1 MATVIDTLFLELG
14 IDSSK
19 FSGEAAKA
27 EKQYDRLERSVSKVE
42 KAEKNA
48 AKTTKENSEARRKS
62 VVDTQKA
69 DASMQGLLKTVNASI
84 KGFAAFTGLLLGAS
98 GLSKLALDAA
108 KANRE
113 LDTTA
118 KNLGMA
124 RKELSAWQGAA
135 EMAGESA
142 NGMSGYMKTLSGDMQ
157 SLIMMGDTSVLP
169 YFNAL
174 GVSLLDSTGKAR
186 KLDDVMLDLA
196 DRFSTMDRKQAYT
209 LAQQMGIDDG
219 TFNTLSRGRA
229 EMERM
234 LEIQRDMYHSSE
246 ADIENSR
253 KLAEARAV
261 LNARWESLKLMIG
274 NALIPVLTTLT
285 EIVSGF
291 VGFLVKH
298 EHVTKGVF
306 LGIATAIGVFLVP
319 MLVTATAAVFAFIA
333 PFAPLIA
340 AVAGLGAAF
349 GLLYDDYKT
358 WAEGGKSLF
367 DWGRFTSYINSSK
380 VSTDSLGKSFIYLTT
395 GYTSWSEAA
404 NGMLDWM
411 RLKGFIDGN
420 TVSVG
425 SLMNGFKN
433 LASEL
438 SDGLMPYLMDIV
450 EIFNRLKEG
459 DFSGAGEAVK
469 VAFNRRWEAVKS
481 FAGAAWDR
489 VTGTVDV
496 ATGHNV
502 GTLSGNN
509 NTVNT
514 VGTDVGGQLVQA
526 WDDVTYQMG
535 SKNIKTGKIDCS
547 GFVDA
552 INKAVVDDLQKQ
564 FGKEASQARINASGG
579 AAGIIQSEVAKGRLV
594 QNARG
599 WASVDISKLEA
610 GMVWGESRGNHAKGR
625 YHNIGHTGTVVVI
638 NGKKYIA
645 ESTSGKGKDGKSGVR
660 YTAIEDYVK
669 SLAHRNFEVN
679 IVDPLRNFRG
689 RSVNRPAQSSI
700 AVTGKEDW
708 LSKINAKDTVSNA
721 DSRLSA
727 VSQKYGIP
735 QHMLYSVWAQESRK
749 GNMRKSSAAGAK
761 GHFQFMPGTAKA
773 YGISGREWDFDASSD
788 AAARYFQWLLKHY
801 NGDHNKALAAYNWGN
816 GNLDQAIKRYGNDWL
831 SHAPKE
837 TQGYVNSINK
847 MMAYKG
853 KGGMMSRPL
862 GGQAV
867 AQNLSDQQGR
877 INASRGAANPHNV
890 SNTQN
895 TQITVNGGINVQTSA
910 STVRGNVQDAM
921 DGLNSRAGQYAFA
934 QM

>member
-69 DASMQGLLKTVNASI
+69 DVSMQGLLKTVNASI

-124 RKELSAWQGAA
+124 RKELSAWQGVA

-196 DRFSTMDRKQAYT
+196 DRFSTMDRQQAYT

-333 PFAPLIA
+333 PFTPLIA

-438 SDGLMPYLMDIV
+438 SDSLMPYLTDIV
-450 EIFNRLKEG
+450 EIFDRLKDG

-509 NTVNT
+509 TA
-514 VGTDVGGQLVQA
+514 GT
-526 WDDVTYQMG
+526 
-535 SKNIKTGKIDCS
+535 S
-547 GFVDA
+547 
-552 INKAVVDDLQKQ
+552 
-564 FGKEASQARINASGG
+564 SGG
-579 AAGIIQSEVAKGRLV
+579 NAVNNMVSGIDDKVSKAAAFAVSHAAKRSLRDCALYVNNALRAQGIRSYGNGVDVASNLLKSGQGFHQVAYSKDYVPQIGDVMSMKSNSKSGHNWGHVAIYTKKGWVSDFRQGEKYGNTGAANAQYWKEIQSGRIVPVIARRGGGGGVA
-594 QNARG
+594 
-599 WASVDISKLEA
+599 
-610 GMVWGESRGNHAKGR
+610 
-625 YHNIGHTGTVVVI
+625 
-638 NGKKYIA
+638 
-645 ESTSGKGKDGKSGVR
+645 
-660 YTAIEDYVK
+660 
-669 SLAHRNFEVN
+669 
-679 IVDPLRNFRG
+679 
-689 RSVNRPAQSSI
+689 RSAI

-708 LSKINAKDTVSNA
+708 LNKINAKDTVSNA

-749 GNMRKSSAAGAK
+749 GNMKKSSAAGAK

-816 GNLDQAIKRYGNDWL
+816 GNLDKAIQRYGNDWM

-867 AQNLSDQQGR
+867 VQNLSDQQGR

-921 DGLNSRAGQYAFA
+921 DGLNSRAGQYAVA

>member
-27 EKQYDRLERSVSKVE
+27 EKQYDRLERSVVKVE
-42 KAEKNA
+42 KAEKTA
-48 AKTTKENSEARRKS
+48 AKTTKESAEARRKS

-186 KLDDVMLDLA
+186 QLDDVMLDLA
-196 DRFSTMDRKQAYT
+196 DRFSTMDRTKAYT
-209 LAQQMGIDDG
+209 LAQQMGIDEG

-229 EMERM
+229 EMQRM
-234 LEIQRDMYHSSE
+234 LDIQREMYHSSE

-253 KLAEARAV
+253 KLTEARAV
-261 LNARWESLKLMIG
+261 LNAQWESLKLMIG
-274 NALIPVLTTLT
+274 NALIPAVTFLT
-285 EIVSGF
+285 EVVSKF

-306 LGIATAIGVFLVP
+306 LGIATAIGVFLIP
-319 MLVTATAAVFAFIA
+319 MLMTATAAVFAFIA
-333 PFAPLIA
+333 PFTPLIA
-340 AVAGLGAAF
+340 AVVGLGAAF

-367 DWGRFTSYINSSK
+367 DWGKFTSYINSSK

-450 EIFNRLKEG
+450 EIFNRLREG

-481 FAGAAWDR
+481 FAGGAWDR
-489 VTGTVDV
+489 ITGTVDV

-509 NTVNT
+509 NAVDNMVSGIDEKVSKAANFAVTHAAKRSLKACALYVNNALRAQGIRSSGNG
-514 VGTDVGGQLVQA
+514 VDVASNLIKSGQGFHQVAYSKDYVPQIG
-526 WDDVTYQMG
+526 DVMSMKSN
-535 SKNIKTGKIDCS
+535 SKSGHNWGHVAIYTKEGWVSDFKQGEKYGNTGAANAQYWKEIQSGKI
-547 GFVDA
+547 VP
-552 INKAVVDDLQKQ
+552 II
-564 FGKEASQARINASGG
+564 ARRGG
-579 AAGIIQSEVAKGRLV
+579 AARS
-594 QNARG
+594 
-599 WASVDISKLEA
+599 SV
-610 GMVWGESRGNHAKGR
+610 
-625 YHNIGHTGTVVVI
+625 
-638 NGKKYIA
+638 
-645 ESTSGKGKDGKSGVR
+645 
-660 YTAIEDYVK
+660 
-669 SLAHRNFEVN
+669 
-679 IVDPLRNFRG
+679 
-689 RSVNRPAQSSI
+689 
-700 AVTGKEDW
+700 AVTGNEDW
-708 LSKINAKDTVSNA
+708 LGKINAKDTVANA

-749 GNMRKSSAAGAK
+749 GNMKKSSADGAK

-816 GNLDQAIKRYGNDWL
+816 GNLDKAINRYGNDWL

-867 AQNLSDQQGR
+867 VQNLSDQQGR

-921 DGLNSRAGQYAFA
+921 DGLNSRANQYAVA

>member
-196 DRFSTMDRKQAYT
+196 DRFSTMDRQQAYT

-306 LGIATAIGVFLVP
+306 LGIASAIGIFLVP

-469 VAFNRRWEAVKS
+469 VAFKRRWEAVKS

-496 ATGHNV
+496 ATGHDV
-502 GTLSGNN
+502 GTLSGGSSAGGSAGGSAVDNMVSGIDGKVSQAAAFAVKHAAKRSIKQCALYVNN
-509 NTVNT
+509 ALRAQGIRSSGNGVDVASNLLKSGQGFHQVAYSKDYVPQIGDVMSMKSNSRSGHNWGHVAIYTEEGWVSDFKQGEKYGNT
-514 VGTDVGGQLVQA
+514 GAASAQYWKEIQ
-526 WDDVTYQMG
+526 
-535 SKNIKTGKIDCS
+535 SGKI
-547 GFVDA
+547 VPV
-552 INKAVVDDLQKQ
+552 I
-564 FGKEASQARINASGG
+564 ARRGGGG
-579 AAGIIQSEVAKGRLV
+579 AA
-594 QNARG
+594 
-599 WASVDISKLEA
+599 
-610 GMVWGESRGNHAKGR
+610 
-625 YHNIGHTGTVVVI
+625 
-638 NGKKYIA
+638 
-645 ESTSGKGKDGKSGVR
+645 
-660 YTAIEDYVK
+660 
-669 SLAHRNFEVN
+669 
-679 IVDPLRNFRG
+679 
-689 RSVNRPAQSSI
+689 RSAI

-708 LSKINAKDTVSNA
+708 LNKITAKDTVSNA

-749 GNMRKSSAAGAK
+749 GNMKKSSAAGAK

-853 KGGMMSRPL
+853 RGGMMSRPL

-867 AQNLSDQQGR
+867 AQNLSNQQGR

-921 DGLNSRAGQYAFA
+921 DGLNSRAGQYAVA

>member
-27 EKQYDRLERSVSKVE
+27 EKQYDRIERSVSKVE

-69 DASMQGLLKTVNASI
+69 DVSMQGLLKTVNASI

-174 GVSLLDSTGKAR
+174 GVSLLDSSGKAR
-186 KLDDVMLDLA
+186 QLDDVMLDLA
-196 DRFSTMDRKQAYT
+196 DRFSTMDRTKAYT
-209 LAQQMGIDDG
+209 LAQQMGIDEG

-229 EMERM
+229 EMQRM
-234 LEIQRDMYHSSE
+234 LDIQREMYHSSE

-253 KLAEARAV
+253 KLTEARAV

-285 EIVSGF
+285 EIVSVF

-333 PFAPLIA
+333 PFTPLIA
-340 AVAGLGAAF
+340 AVVGLGAAF

-367 DWGRFTSYINSSK
+367 DWGKFTSYINSSK

-450 EIFNRLKEG
+450 EIFNRLREG

-489 VTGTVDV
+489 VNGTVDV

-502 GTLSGNN
+502 GTLSCNN
-509 NTVNT
+509 NSVDNMVSGIDDKVSKAAAFAVTHAAKRSIKACALYVNNALRAQGIRSSGNG
-514 VGTDVGGQLVQA
+514 VDVASNLIKSGQGFHQVAYSKDYVPQIG
-526 WDDVTYQMG
+526 DVMSMKSN
-535 SKNIKTGKIDCS
+535 SKSGHNWGHVAIYTKKGWVSDFRQGEKYGNTGAANAQYWKEIQSGKI
-547 GFVDA
+547 VPV
-552 INKAVVDDLQKQ
+552 I
-564 FGKEASQARINASGG
+564 ARRGG
-579 AAGIIQSEVAKGRLV
+579 GGGS
-594 QNARG
+594 ARS
-599 WASVDISKLEA
+599 A
-610 GMVWGESRGNHAKGR
+610 
-625 YHNIGHTGTVVVI
+625 
-638 NGKKYIA
+638 
-645 ESTSGKGKDGKSGVR
+645 
-660 YTAIEDYVK
+660 
-669 SLAHRNFEVN
+669 
-679 IVDPLRNFRG
+679 
-689 RSVNRPAQSSI
+689 I

-708 LSKINAKDTVSNA
+708 LNKINAKDTVSNA
-721 DSRLSA
+721 NSRLSA

-749 GNMRKSSAAGAK
+749 GNMKKSSAAGAK

-816 GNLDQAIKRYGNDWL
+816 GNLDQAIKRYGNDWM

-867 AQNLSDQQGR
+867 AQNLSDQRGR

-921 DGLNSRAGQYAFA
+921 DGLNSRAGQYAVA

>member
-69 DASMQGLLKTVNASI
+69 DVSMQGLLKTVNASI

-509 NTVNT
+509 TAGTSSGGNAVDNMVSGIDDKVSKAADFAVTHAAKRSLKACALYVNNALRAQGIRSSGNGVDVASNLLKSGQGFHQVAYSKDYVPQIGDVMSMKSNSRSGHNYGHVAIYTKDGWVSDFKQGEKYGNT
-514 VGTDVGGQLVQA
+514 GAASAQYWKEIQ
-526 WDDVTYQMG
+526 
-535 SKNIKTGKIDCS
+535 S
-547 GFVDA
+547 GRIVPV
-552 INKAVVDDLQKQ
+552 I
-564 FGKEASQARINASGG
+564 ARRGGG
-579 AAGIIQSEVAKGRLV
+579 AARSA
-594 QNARG
+594 
-599 WASVDISKLEA
+599 IS
-610 GMVWGESRGNHAKGR
+610 
-625 YHNIGHTGTVVVI
+625 
-638 NGKKYIA
+638 
-645 ESTSGKGKDGKSGVR
+645 
-660 YTAIEDYVK
+660 
-669 SLAHRNFEVN
+669 
-679 IVDPLRNFRG
+679 
-689 RSVNRPAQSSI
+689 
-700 AVTGKEDW
+700 VTGKEDW
-708 LSKINAKDTVSNA
+708 LNKINAKDTVSNA

-749 GNMRKSSAAGAK
+749 GNMKKSSAAGAK

-801 NGDHNKALAAYNWGN
+801 NGDHNKAIAAYNWGN

-837 TQGYVNSINK
+837 TQGYVNSINE

-853 KGGMMSRPL
+853 KGSMMSRPL
-862 GGQAV
+862 GGQVV

-921 DGLNSRAGQYAFA
+921 DGLNSRAGQYAVA

>member
-196 DRFSTMDRKQAYT
+196 DRFSTMDRQQAYT

-229 EMERM
+229 EMQRM
-234 LEIQRDMYHSSE
+234 LDIQREMYHSSE

-253 KLAEARAV
+253 KLTEARAV
-261 LNARWESLKLMIG
+261 LNAQWESLKLMIG
-274 NALIPVLTTLT
+274 NALIPAVTFLT
-285 EIVSGF
+285 EVVSKF

-306 LGIATAIGVFLVP
+306 LGIATAIGVFLIP
-319 MLVTATAAVFAFIA
+319 MLMTATVAVFAFIA
-333 PFAPLIA
+333 PFTPLIA
-340 AVAGLGAAF
+340 AVTGLAAAF

-433 LASEL
+433 LASEI

-481 FAGAAWDR
+481 FSGAAWDR
-489 VTGTVDV
+489 MTGTVDV

-509 NTVNT
+509 NAVDNMVSGIDDKVSKAANFAVTHAAKRSLKACALYVNNALRAQGIRSSGNG
-514 VGTDVGGQLVQA
+514 VDVASNLLKSGQGFHQVAYSKDYVPQIGDVMSMKSNSKSGHNWGHVAIYTKEGWVSDFKQGEKYGNTGAASAQYWKEIQSGRIVPVIARRGG
-526 WDDVTYQMG
+526 G
-535 SKNIKTGKIDCS
+535 
-547 GFVDA
+547 
-552 INKAVVDDLQKQ
+552 
-564 FGKEASQARINASGG
+564 GG
-579 AAGIIQSEVAKGRLV
+579 A
-594 QNARG
+594 
-599 WASVDISKLEA
+599 
-610 GMVWGESRGNHAKGR
+610 
-625 YHNIGHTGTVVVI
+625 
-638 NGKKYIA
+638 
-645 ESTSGKGKDGKSGVR
+645 KS
-660 YTAIEDYVK
+660 A
-669 SLAHRNFEVN
+669 
-679 IVDPLRNFRG
+679 
-689 RSVNRPAQSSI
+689 I

-708 LSKINAKDTVSNA
+708 LNKINAKDTVSNA

-749 GNMRKSSAAGAK
+749 GNMKKSSAAGAK

-816 GNLDQAIKRYGNDWL
+816 GNLDKAIKRYGNDWL

-853 KGGMMSRPL
+853 KGGMLSRPL

-867 AQNLSDQQGR
+867 VQNLSDQQGR

-921 DGLNSRAGQYAFA
+921 DGLNSRAGQYAVA

>member
-14 IDSSK
+14 IDSSN

-27 EKQYDRLERSVSKVE
+27 EKQYDRLERSVAKVE
-42 KAEKNA
+42 KAEKTA
-48 AKTTKENSEARRKS
+48 AKTTKESAEARRKS

-84 KGFAAFTGLLLGAS
+84 KSFAAFTGLLLGAS
-98 GLSKLALDAA
+98 GLSKLATDAA

-124 RKELSAWQGAA
+124 RKELSAWQGVA

-142 NGMSGYMKTLSGDMQ
+142 NGMSSYMKTLSGDMQ

-196 DRFSTMDRKQAYT
+196 DRFSTMDRQQAYT

-306 LGIATAIGVFLVP
+306 LGIATAIGVFLIP
-319 MLVTATAAVFAFIA
+319 ILMTATAAVFAFIA
-333 PFAPLIA
+333 PFTPLIA
-340 AVAGLGAAF
+340 AVAGLGTAF

-367 DWGRFTSYINSSK
+367 DWGKFTSYINSSK

-489 VTGTVDV
+489 ITGTVDV

-509 NTVNT
+509 NAVDNMVSGIDEKVSKAANFAVTHAAKRSLKACALYVNNALRAQGIRSSGNG
-514 VGTDVGGQLVQA
+514 VDVASNLLKSGQGFHQVAYSKDYVPQIG
-526 WDDVTYQMG
+526 DVMSMKSN
-535 SKNIKTGKIDCS
+535 SKSGHNWGHVAIYTEEGWVSDFKQGEKYGNTGAANAQYWKEIQSGKI
-547 GFVDA
+547 VPV
-552 INKAVVDDLQKQ
+552 I
-564 FGKEASQARINASGG
+564 ARRGG
-579 AAGIIQSEVAKGRLV
+579 GGGVA
-594 QNARG
+594 
-599 WASVDISKLEA
+599 
-610 GMVWGESRGNHAKGR
+610 
-625 YHNIGHTGTVVVI
+625 
-638 NGKKYIA
+638 
-645 ESTSGKGKDGKSGVR
+645 
-660 YTAIEDYVK
+660 
-669 SLAHRNFEVN
+669 
-679 IVDPLRNFRG
+679 
-689 RSVNRPAQSSI
+689 RPPI

-708 LSKINAKDTVSNA
+708 LNKINAKDTVANA

-749 GNMRKSSAAGAK
+749 GNMKQASAAGAK

-853 KGGMMSRPL
+853 RGGMMSRPL

-910 STVRGNVQDAM
+910 STVRGNMQDAM
-921 DGLNSRAGQYAFA
+921 DGLNSRANQYAVA

>member
-14 IDSSK
+14 IDSSN

-27 EKQYDRLERSVSKVE
+27 EKQYDRLERSVAKVE
-42 KAEKNA
+42 KAEKTA
-48 AKTTKENSEARRKS
+48 AKTTKESAEARRKS

-84 KGFAAFTGLLLGAS
+84 KSFAAFTGLLLGAS
-98 GLSKLALDAA
+98 GLSKLATDAA

-124 RKELSAWQGAA
+124 RKELSAWQGVA

-142 NGMSGYMKTLSGDMQ
+142 NGMSSYMKTLSGDMQ

-174 GVSLLDSTGKAR
+174 GISLLDSTGKAR

-246 ADIENSR
+246 ADVENSR

-306 LGIATAIGVFLVP
+306 LGIATAIGVFLIP
-319 MLVTATAAVFAFIA
+319 ILMTATAAVFAFIA
-333 PFAPLIA
+333 PFTPLIA
-340 AVAGLGAAF
+340 AVAGLGTAF

-367 DWGRFTSYINSSK
+367 DWGKFTSYINSSK

-489 VTGTVDV
+489 ITGTVDV

-509 NTVNT
+509 NAVDNMVSGIDEKVSKAANFAVTHAAKRSLKACALYVNNALRAQGIRSSGNG
-514 VGTDVGGQLVQA
+514 VDVASNLLKSGQGFHQVAYSKDYVPQIG
-526 WDDVTYQMG
+526 DVMSMKSN
-535 SKNIKTGKIDCS
+535 SKSGHNWGHVAIYTEEGWVSDFKQGEKYGNTGAANAQYWKEIQSGKI
-547 GFVDA
+547 VPV
-552 INKAVVDDLQKQ
+552 I
-564 FGKEASQARINASGG
+564 ARRGG
-579 AAGIIQSEVAKGRLV
+579 GGGVA
-594 QNARG
+594 
-599 WASVDISKLEA
+599 
-610 GMVWGESRGNHAKGR
+610 
-625 YHNIGHTGTVVVI
+625 
-638 NGKKYIA
+638 
-645 ESTSGKGKDGKSGVR
+645 
-660 YTAIEDYVK
+660 
-669 SLAHRNFEVN
+669 
-679 IVDPLRNFRG
+679 
-689 RSVNRPAQSSI
+689 RPPI

-708 LSKINAKDTVSNA
+708 LNKINAKDTVANA

-749 GNMRKSSAAGAK
+749 GNMKQASAAGAK

-853 KGGMMSRPL
+853 RGGMMSRPL

-910 STVRGNVQDAM
+910 STVRGNMQDAM
-921 DGLNSRAGQYAFA
+921 DGLNSRANQYAVA

>member
-69 DASMQGLLKTVNASI
+69 DVSMQGLLKTVNASI

-196 DRFSTMDRKQAYT
+196 DRFSTMDRQQAYT

-333 PFAPLIA
+333 PFTPLIA
-340 AVAGLGAAF
+340 AVVGLGAAF

-367 DWGRFTSYINSSK
+367 DWGKFTSYINGSK

-481 FAGAAWDR
+481 FAGGAWDR
-489 VTGTVDV
+489 ITGTVDV

-502 GTLSGNN
+502 GTLSGGNN
-509 NTVNT
+509 ASTSSGGNVVGNMVSGVDEKVSKAADFALKNAADRSLKNCALYVNNALRAQGIRVNGHGVAVAGNLIKSGQGFHQVAYSKDYVPQIGDVMSMKSNSKSGHNWGHVAIYTKKGWVSDFRQGEKYGNTGAANA
-514 VGTDVGGQLVQA
+514 QYWKEIQ
-526 WDDVTYQMG
+526 
-535 SKNIKTGKIDCS
+535 SGKI
-547 GFVDA
+547 VP
-552 INKAVVDDLQKQ
+552 II
-564 FGKEASQARINASGG
+564 ARRGGG
-579 AAGIIQSEVAKGRLV
+579 ANS
-594 QNARG
+594 
-599 WASVDISKLEA
+599 SV
-610 GMVWGESRGNHAKGR
+610 
-625 YHNIGHTGTVVVI
+625 
-638 NGKKYIA
+638 
-645 ESTSGKGKDGKSGVR
+645 
-660 YTAIEDYVK
+660 
-669 SLAHRNFEVN
+669 
-679 IVDPLRNFRG
+679 
-689 RSVNRPAQSSI
+689 

-708 LSKINAKDTVSNA
+708 LSKINAKDTVANA

-727 VSQKYGIP
+727 VSQRYGIP
-735 QHMLYSVWAQESRK
+735 QHMLYAVWAQESRK
-749 GNMRKSSAAGAK
+749 GNMKKASAAGAK

-801 NGDHNKALAAYNWGN
+801 NGDHSKALAAYNWGN
-816 GNLDQAIKRYGNDWL
+816 GNLDKAIKQYGTGWFA
-831 SHAPKE
+831 HMPKE

-847 MMAYKG
+847 MMAYRSN
-853 KGGMMSRPL
+853 GGMMSRPL

-867 AQNLSDQQGR
+867 AQNLNNQQGR
-877 INASRGAANPHNV
+877 IMASRNAANPHNV
-890 SNTQN
+890 SNTQS

-910 STVRGNVQDAM
+910 STVQGNMQDAM
-921 DGLNSRAGQYAFA
+921 DGLNSRANQYAVA

>member
-69 DASMQGLLKTVNASI
+69 DVSMQGLLRTVNASI

-118 KNLGMA
+118 KNIGMA

-219 TFNTLSRGRA
+219 TFNTLSRGRS

-306 LGIATAIGVFLVP
+306 LGIATAISVFLVP

-333 PFAPLIA
+333 PFTPLIA
-340 AVAGLGAAF
+340 AVTGLAAAF

-496 ATGHNV
+496 ATGHDV
-502 GTLSGNN
+502 GTLSGNSS
-509 NTVNT
+509 T
-514 VGTDVGGQLVQA
+514 GGSAV
-526 WDDVTYQMG
+526 DNMVSGID
-535 SKNIKTGKIDCS
+535 GK
-547 GFVDA
+547 V
-552 INKAVVDDLQKQ
+552 
-564 FGKEASQARINASGG
+564 SQAADFAVKHAAKRSLKACALYVNNALRAQGIRSSGNGVDVASNLLKSGQGFHQVAYSKDYVPQIGDVMSMKSNSKSGHNWGHVAIYTKDGWVSDFKQGEKYGNTG
-579 AAGIIQSEVAKGRLV
+579 AANAQYWKEIQSGRIV
-594 QNARG
+594 PVIAR
-599 WASVDISKLEA
+599 
-610 GMVWGESRGNHAKGR
+610 RGG
-625 YHNIGHTGTVVVI
+625 GGGGT
-638 NGKKYIA
+638 
-645 ESTSGKGKDGKSGVR
+645 
-660 YTAIEDYVK
+660 
-669 SLAHRNFEVN
+669 
-679 IVDPLRNFRG
+679 
-689 RSVNRPAQSSI
+689 RSAI

-708 LSKINAKDTVSNA
+708 LNKINAKDTVSNA

-749 GNMRKSSAAGAK
+749 GNMKKSSAAGAK

-816 GNLDQAIKRYGNDWL
+816 DNLDQAIKRYGNDWL

-921 DGLNSRAGQYAFA
+921 DGLNSRAGQYAVA

>member
-333 PFAPLIA
+333 PFTPLIA
-340 AVAGLGAAF
+340 AVTGLAAAF

-438 SDGLMPYLMDIV
+438 SDSLMPYLMDIV
-450 EIFNRLKEG
+450 EIFDRLKDG

-509 NTVNT
+509 TSSTSSDGNVVSNM
-514 VGTDVGGQLVQA
+514 V
-526 WDDVTYQMG
+526 
-535 SKNIKTGKIDCS
+535 S
-547 GFVDA
+547 G
-552 INKAVVDDLQKQ
+552 VDDKVSKAADFALKNAADRSLKNCALYVNNALRAQ
-564 FGKEASQARINASGG
+564 GIRINGHGVAVAGNLIKSGQGFHQVAYSKDYVPQIGDVMSMKSNSKSGHNWGHVAIYTKKGWVSDFRQGEKYGNTG
-579 AAGIIQSEVAKGRLV
+579 AANAQYWKEIQSGRIVPVIARRGGGGGVA
-594 QNARG
+594 
-599 WASVDISKLEA
+599 
-610 GMVWGESRGNHAKGR
+610 
-625 YHNIGHTGTVVVI
+625 
-638 NGKKYIA
+638 
-645 ESTSGKGKDGKSGVR
+645 
-660 YTAIEDYVK
+660 
-669 SLAHRNFEVN
+669 
-679 IVDPLRNFRG
+679 
-689 RSVNRPAQSSI
+689 RSAI

-708 LSKINAKDTVSNA
+708 LNKINAKDTVSNA
-721 DSRLSA
+721 DARLSA

-749 GNMRKSSAAGAK
+749 GNMKKSSAAGAK

-816 GNLDQAIKRYGNDWL
+816 GNLDKAINRYGNDWL

-921 DGLNSRAGQYAFA
+921 DGLNSRAGQYAVA

>member
-1 MATVIDTLFLELG
+1 MTTVIDTLFLELG

-19 FSGEAAKA
+19 FSSEASKA

-42 KAEKNA
+42 KAEKTA

-62 VVDTQKA
+62 VINTQKA

-98 GLSKLALDAA
+98 GLSKLATDAA

-135 EMAGESA
+135 QMAGESA
-142 NGMSGYMKTLSGDMQ
+142 NGMSSYMKTLSGDMQ

-174 GVSLLDSTGKAR
+174 GVSLLDSSGKAR
-186 KLDDVMLDLA
+186 QLDDVMLDLA
-196 DRFSTMDRKQAYT
+196 DRFSTMDRTKAYT
-209 LAQQMGIDDG
+209 LAQQMGIDEG

-229 EMERM
+229 EMQRM
-234 LEIQRDMYHSSE
+234 LDIQREMYHSSE

-253 KLAEARAV
+253 KLTEARAV
-261 LNARWESLKLMIG
+261 LNAQWESLKLMIG
-274 NALIPVLTTLT
+274 NALIPAVTFLT
-285 EIVSGF
+285 EVVSKF

-306 LGIATAIGVFLVP
+306 LGIATAIGVFLIP
-319 MLVTATAAVFAFIA
+319 MLMTATAAVFAFIA
-333 PFAPLIA
+333 PFTPLIA
-340 AVAGLGAAF
+340 AVVGLGAAF

-367 DWGRFTSYINSSK
+367 DWGKFTSYINSSK

-489 VTGTVDV
+489 ITGTVDV

-502 GTLSGNN
+502 GTLSGGNN
-509 NTVNT
+509 NAVDNMVSGIDEKVSKAANFAVTHAAKRSLKSCALYVNNALRAQGIRSSGNG
-514 VGTDVGGQLVQA
+514 VDVASNLLKSGQGFHQVA
-526 WDDVTYQMG
+526 YSKDYVPKIGDVMSMKSN
-535 SKNIKTGKIDCS
+535 SKSGHNWGHVAIYTKEGWVSDFKQGEKYGNTGAANAQYWKEIQSGKI
-547 GFVDA
+547 VP
-552 INKAVVDDLQKQ
+552 II
-564 FGKEASQARINASGG
+564 ARRGGG
-579 AAGIIQSEVAKGRLV
+579 ASS
-594 QNARG
+594 
-599 WASVDISKLEA
+599 SV
-610 GMVWGESRGNHAKGR
+610 
-625 YHNIGHTGTVVVI
+625 
-638 NGKKYIA
+638 
-645 ESTSGKGKDGKSGVR
+645 
-660 YTAIEDYVK
+660 
-669 SLAHRNFEVN
+669 
-679 IVDPLRNFRG
+679 
-689 RSVNRPAQSSI
+689 

-708 LSKINAKDTVSNA
+708 LNKINAKDTVANA

-727 VSQKYGIP
+727 VSQRYGIP

-749 GNMRKSSAAGAK
+749 GNMKQASTDGAK

-801 NGDHNKALAAYNWGN
+801 NGDHSKALAAYNWGN
-816 GNLDQAIKRYGNDWL
+816 GNLDKAIKQYGTGWFA
-831 SHAPKE
+831 HIPKE

-847 MMAYKG
+847 MMAYRS

-867 AQNLSDQQGR
+867 AQNLNNQQGR
-877 INASRGAANPHNV
+877 IIASRNAANPHNV
-890 SNTQN
+890 SNTQS

-910 STVRGNVQDAM
+910 STVRGNMQDAM
-921 DGLNSRAGQYAFA
+921 DGLNSRANQYAVA

>member
-69 DASMQGLLKTVNASI
+69 DVSMQGLLKTVNASI

-196 DRFSTMDRKQAYT
+196 DRFSTMDRQQAYT

-261 LNARWESLKLMIG
+261 LNAQWESLKLMIG

-333 PFAPLIA
+333 PFTPLIA
-340 AVAGLGAAF
+340 AVTGLAAAF

-367 DWGRFTSYINSSK
+367 DWGKFTSYINSSK

-420 TVSVG
+420 AVSVG

-450 EIFNRLKEG
+450 EIFNRLKDG

-502 GTLSGNN
+502 GTLSGNSGTSGNAVDNMVSGIDDKVSKAAAFAVTHAAKRSLKQCALYVN
-509 NTVNT
+509 NALRAQGIRSSGNGVDVASNLLKSGQGFHQVAYSKDYVPQIGDVMSMKSNSRSGHNYGHVAIYTKDGWVSDFKQGEKYGNT
-514 VGTDVGGQLVQA
+514 GAASAQYWKEIQSGRIVPVIARRGG
-526 WDDVTYQMG
+526 G
-535 SKNIKTGKIDCS
+535 
-547 GFVDA
+547 
-552 INKAVVDDLQKQ
+552 
-564 FGKEASQARINASGG
+564 GG
-579 AAGIIQSEVAKGRLV
+579 AA
-594 QNARG
+594 
-599 WASVDISKLEA
+599 
-610 GMVWGESRGNHAKGR
+610 
-625 YHNIGHTGTVVVI
+625 
-638 NGKKYIA
+638 
-645 ESTSGKGKDGKSGVR
+645 
-660 YTAIEDYVK
+660 
-669 SLAHRNFEVN
+669 
-679 IVDPLRNFRG
+679 
-689 RSVNRPAQSSI
+689 RSAI

-708 LSKINAKDTVSNA
+708 LNKINAKDTVSNA

-749 GNMRKSSAAGAK
+749 GNMKKSSAAGAK

-816 GNLDQAIKRYGNDWL
+816 GNLDKAINRYGNDWM

-910 STVRGNVQDAM
+910 STVQGNVQDAM

>member
-42 KAEKNA
+42 KAEKTA

-69 DASMQGLLKTVNASI
+69 DVSMQGLLKTVNASI

-196 DRFSTMDRKQAYT
+196 DRFSTMDRQQAYT

-306 LGIATAIGVFLVP
+306 LGIASAIGIFLVP

-496 ATGHNV
+496 ATGHDV
-502 GTLSGNN
+502 GTLSG
-509 NTVNT
+509 
-514 VGTDVGGQLVQA
+514 
-526 WDDVTYQMG
+526 G
-535 SKNIKTGKIDCS
+535 SSADGSAVDNMVSGIDGK
-547 GFVDA
+547 V
-552 INKAVVDDLQKQ
+552 
-564 FGKEASQARINASGG
+564 SQAAAFAVKHAAKRSLKQCALYVNNALRAQGIRSSGNGVDVASNLLKSGQGFHQVAYSKDYVPQIGDVMSMKSNSKSGHNWGHVAIYTKEGWVSDFKQGEKYGNTG
-579 AAGIIQSEVAKGRLV
+579 AASAQYWKEIQSGRIV
-594 QNARG
+594 PVIAR
-599 WASVDISKLEA
+599 
-610 GMVWGESRGNHAKGR
+610 RGG
-625 YHNIGHTGTVVVI
+625 GGGT
-638 NGKKYIA
+638 
-645 ESTSGKGKDGKSGVR
+645 
-660 YTAIEDYVK
+660 
-669 SLAHRNFEVN
+669 
-679 IVDPLRNFRG
+679 
-689 RSVNRPAQSSI
+689 RSAV

-708 LSKINAKDTVSNA
+708 LNKINAKDTVSNA

-749 GNMRKSSAAGAK
+749 GNMKKSSASGAK

-801 NGDHNKALAAYNWGN
+801 NGDHNKAIAAYNWGN

-853 KGGMMSRPL
+853 RGGMMSRPL

-877 INASRGAANPHNV
+877 INASRSAANPHNV

-921 DGLNSRAGQYAFA
+921 DGLNSRAGQYAVA

>member
-42 KAEKNA
+42 KAEKTA

-62 VVDTQKA
+62 VADTQKA
-69 DASMQGLLKTVNASI
+69 DVSMQGLLKTVNASI

-196 DRFSTMDRKQAYT
+196 DRFSTMDRQQAYT
-209 LAQQMGIDDG
+209 IAQQMGIDDG

-306 LGIATAIGVFLVP
+306 LGIASAIGIFLVP

-358 WAEGGKSLF
+358 WADGGKSLF

-496 ATGHNV
+496 ATGHDV
-502 GTLSGNN
+502 GTLSGGNSAVDN
-509 NTVNT
+509 MVS
-514 VGTDVGGQLVQA
+514 GID
-526 WDDVTYQMG
+526 
-535 SKNIKTGKIDCS
+535 GK
-547 GFVDA
+547 V
-552 INKAVVDDLQKQ
+552 
-564 FGKEASQARINASGG
+564 SQAAAFAVKHAAKRSLKQCALYVNNALRAQGIRSSGNGVDVASNLLKSGQGFHQVAYSKDYVPQIGDVMSMKSNSRSGHNWGHVAIYTKEGWVSDFKQGEKYGNTG
-579 AAGIIQSEVAKGRLV
+579 AANAQYWKEIQSGRIV
-594 QNARG
+594 PVIAR
-599 WASVDISKLEA
+599 
-610 GMVWGESRGNHAKGR
+610 RGG
-625 YHNIGHTGTVVVI
+625 GGGT
-638 NGKKYIA
+638 
-645 ESTSGKGKDGKSGVR
+645 
-660 YTAIEDYVK
+660 
-669 SLAHRNFEVN
+669 
-679 IVDPLRNFRG
+679 
-689 RSVNRPAQSSI
+689 RSAI

-708 LSKINAKDTVSNA
+708 LNKITAKDTVSNA

-749 GNMRKSSAAGAK
+749 GNMKKSSAAGAK

-788 AAARYFQWLLKHY
+788 AAARYFQWLLRHY
-801 NGDHNKALAAYNWGN
+801 GGDHNKALAAYNWGN
-816 GNLDQAIKRYGNDWL
+816 GNLDKAIKRYGNDWL

-853 KGGMMSRPL
+853 RGGMMSRPL
-862 GGQAV
+862 GGQDV
-867 AQNLSDQQGR
+867 AQNLSNQQGR

-921 DGLNSRAGQYAFA
+921 DGLNSRAGQYAVA

>member
-69 DASMQGLLKTVNASI
+69 DVSMQGLLKTVNASI

-509 NTVNT
+509 TSGTSSGGDAVDNMVSGIDDKMSKAAAFAVTHAAKRSIKQCALYVNNALRAQGIRSSGNGVDVASNLLKSGQGFHQVAYSKDYVPQIGDVMSMKSNSKSGHDWGHVAIYTEDGWVSDFKQGEKYGNTGAASAQYWKEIQSGRIVP
-514 VGTDVGGQLVQA
+514 VIARRGG
-526 WDDVTYQMG
+526 G
-535 SKNIKTGKIDCS
+535 
-547 GFVDA
+547 
-552 INKAVVDDLQKQ
+552 
-564 FGKEASQARINASGG
+564 GG
-579 AAGIIQSEVAKGRLV
+579 AAR
-594 QNARG
+594 
-599 WASVDISKLEA
+599 
-610 GMVWGESRGNHAKGR
+610 
-625 YHNIGHTGTVVVI
+625 
-638 NGKKYIA
+638 
-645 ESTSGKGKDGKSGVR
+645 
-660 YTAIEDYVK
+660 
-669 SLAHRNFEVN
+669 
-679 IVDPLRNFRG
+679 
-689 RSVNRPAQSSI
+689 SSI

-708 LSKINAKDTVSNA
+708 LNKINAKDTVSNA

-749 GNMRKSSAAGAK
+749 GNMKKSSAAGAK

-816 GNLDQAIKRYGNDWL
+816 GNLDKAIQRYGNDWM

-853 KGGMMSRPL
+853 KGSMMSRPL

-867 AQNLSDQQGR
+867 VQNLSDQQGR

-921 DGLNSRAGQYAFA
+921 DGLNSRAGQYAVA

>member
-69 DASMQGLLKTVNASI
+69 DVSMQGLLKTVNASI

-509 NTVNT
+509 TA
-514 VGTDVGGQLVQA
+514 GTSSGGNV
-526 WDDVTYQMG
+526 VSNMV
-535 SKNIKTGKIDCS
+535 S
-547 GFVDA
+547 G
-552 INKAVVDDLQKQ
+552 VDDKVSKAADFALKNAADRSLKNCALYVNNALRAQ
-564 FGKEASQARINASGG
+564 GIRINGNGVAVAGNLIKSGQGFHQVAYSKDYVPQIGDVMSMKSNSKSGHNFGHVAIYTKKGWVSDFRQGEKYGNTG
-579 AAGIIQSEVAKGRLV
+579 AANAQYWKEIQSGRIVPVIARRGGGGGVA
-594 QNARG
+594 
-599 WASVDISKLEA
+599 
-610 GMVWGESRGNHAKGR
+610 
-625 YHNIGHTGTVVVI
+625 
-638 NGKKYIA
+638 
-645 ESTSGKGKDGKSGVR
+645 
-660 YTAIEDYVK
+660 
-669 SLAHRNFEVN
+669 
-679 IVDPLRNFRG
+679 
-689 RSVNRPAQSSI
+689 RPSI
-700 AVTGKEDW
+700 AVAGKEDW

-749 GNMRKSSAAGAK
+749 GNMKKSSADGAK
-761 GHFQFMPGTAKA
+761 GHFQFMPGTAKT

-816 GNLDQAIKRYGNDWL
+816 GNLDKAIKRYGNDWL

-837 TQGYVNSINK
+837 TQGYVSSINN

-867 AQNLSDQQGR
+867 AQNLSHQQGR

-921 DGLNSRAGQYAFA
+921 DGLNSRAGQYAVA

>member
-84 KGFAAFTGLLLGAS
+84 KSLAAFTGLLLGAS
-98 GLSKLALDAA
+98 GLSKLATDAA

-142 NGMSGYMKTLSGDMQ
+142 NGMSSYMKTLSGDMQ

-174 GVSLLDSTGKAR
+174 GVSLLDSSGKAR
-186 KLDDVMLDLA
+186 QLDDVMLDLA
-196 DRFSTMDRKQAYT
+196 DRFSTMDRTKAYT

-229 EMERM
+229 EMQRM
-234 LEIQRDMYHSSE
+234 LDIQREMYHSSE

-253 KLAEARAV
+253 KLTEARAV
-261 LNARWESLKLMIG
+261 LNAQWESLKLMIG
-274 NALIPVLTTLT
+274 NALIPAVTFLT
-285 EIVSGF
+285 EVVSKF

-319 MLVTATAAVFAFIA
+319 MLMTATAAVFAFIA
-333 PFAPLIA
+333 PFTPLIA
-340 AVAGLGAAF
+340 AVTGLVAAF

-367 DWGRFTSYINSSK
+367 DWGRFTGYINSSK

-450 EIFNRLKEG
+450 EIFNRLREG

-469 VAFNRRWEAVKS
+469 VAFQRRWEAVKS

-496 ATGHNV
+496 ATGHDV
-502 GTLSGNN
+502 GTLSGNSGTSGNAVDNMVSGIDGKVSQAAAFAVNHAAKRSLKQCALYVN
-509 NTVNT
+509 NALRAQGIRSSGNGVDVASNLLKSGQGFHQVAYSKDYVPQIGDVMSMKSNSRSGHNYGHVAIYTKDGWVSDFKQGEKYGNT
-514 VGTDVGGQLVQA
+514 GAANAQYWKEIQ
-526 WDDVTYQMG
+526 
-535 SKNIKTGKIDCS
+535 SGKI
-547 GFVDA
+547 VPV
-552 INKAVVDDLQKQ
+552 I
-564 FGKEASQARINASGG
+564 ARRGG
-579 AAGIIQSEVAKGRLV
+579 GGGVA
-594 QNARG
+594 
-599 WASVDISKLEA
+599 
-610 GMVWGESRGNHAKGR
+610 
-625 YHNIGHTGTVVVI
+625 
-638 NGKKYIA
+638 
-645 ESTSGKGKDGKSGVR
+645 
-660 YTAIEDYVK
+660 
-669 SLAHRNFEVN
+669 
-679 IVDPLRNFRG
+679 
-689 RSVNRPAQSSI
+689 RPPI

-708 LSKINAKDTVSNA
+708 LNKINAKDTVANA

-749 GNMRKSSAAGAK
+749 GNMKQASAAGAK

-816 GNLDQAIKRYGNDWL
+816 GNLDKAIQRYGNDWL

-853 KGGMMSRPL
+853 KGGMMTRPL

-867 AQNLSDQQGR
+867 AQNISDQQGR
-877 INASRGAANPHNV
+877 IIASRSAANPNQV

-910 STVRGNVQDAM
+910 STVRGNMQDAM
-921 DGLNSRAGQYAFA
+921 DGLNSRANQYAVA

>member
-69 DASMQGLLKTVNASI
+69 DVSMQGLLKTVNASI

-196 DRFSTMDRKQAYT
+196 DRFSTMDRQQAYT

-489 VTGTVDV
+489 MTGTVDV
-496 ATGHNV
+496 ATGHDV
-502 GTLSGNN
+502 GTLSGDNN
-509 NTVNT
+509 SVDNMVSGIDDKMSKAAAFAVNHAAKRSLKQCAIYVNNALRAQGIRSSGNGVDVASNLLKSGQGFHQVAYSKDYVPQIGDVMSMKSNSKSGHNWGHVAIYTKEGWVSDFKQGEKYGNT
-514 VGTDVGGQLVQA
+514 GAASAQYWKEIQ
-526 WDDVTYQMG
+526 
-535 SKNIKTGKIDCS
+535 SGKI
-547 GFVDA
+547 VPV
-552 INKAVVDDLQKQ
+552 I
-564 FGKEASQARINASGG
+564 ARRGGGGG
-579 AAGIIQSEVAKGRLV
+579 AAR
-594 QNARG
+594 
-599 WASVDISKLEA
+599 
-610 GMVWGESRGNHAKGR
+610 
-625 YHNIGHTGTVVVI
+625 
-638 NGKKYIA
+638 
-645 ESTSGKGKDGKSGVR
+645 
-660 YTAIEDYVK
+660 
-669 SLAHRNFEVN
+669 
-679 IVDPLRNFRG
+679 
-689 RSVNRPAQSSI
+689 SSI
-700 AVTGKEDW
+700 TVTGKEDW
-708 LSKINAKDTVSNA
+708 LNKINAKDTVANA

-727 VSQKYGIP
+727 VSQRYGIP
-735 QHMLYSVWAQESRK
+735 QHMLYAVWAQESRK
-749 GNMRKSSAAGAK
+749 GNMKQASAAGAK

-816 GNLDQAIKRYGNDWL
+816 GNLDKAINRYGNDWL

-853 KGGMMSRPL
+853 KGSMMSRPL

>member
-69 DASMQGLLKTVNASI
+69 DVSMQGLLKTVNASI

-333 PFAPLIA
+333 PFTPLIA
-340 AVAGLGAAF
+340 AVTGLAAAF

-425 SLMNGFKN
+425 SLMKGFKN

-502 GTLSGNN
+502 GTFSGNN
-509 NTVNT
+509 TAGTSSGGNAVDNMVSGIDDKVSKAAAFAVTHAAKRSLKACALYVNNALRAQGIRSSGNGVDVASNLLKSGQGFHQVAYSKDYVPQIGDVMSMKSNSRSGHNYGHVAIYTKDGWVSDFKQGEKYGNTGAASAQYWKEIQSGRIVP
-514 VGTDVGGQLVQA
+514 VIARRGG
-526 WDDVTYQMG
+526 G
-535 SKNIKTGKIDCS
+535 
-547 GFVDA
+547 
-552 INKAVVDDLQKQ
+552 
-564 FGKEASQARINASGG
+564 GG
-579 AAGIIQSEVAKGRLV
+579 AA
-594 QNARG
+594 
-599 WASVDISKLEA
+599 
-610 GMVWGESRGNHAKGR
+610 
-625 YHNIGHTGTVVVI
+625 
-638 NGKKYIA
+638 
-645 ESTSGKGKDGKSGVR
+645 
-660 YTAIEDYVK
+660 
-669 SLAHRNFEVN
+669 
-679 IVDPLRNFRG
+679 
-689 RSVNRPAQSSI
+689 RSAI

-708 LSKINAKDTVSNA
+708 LNKINAKDTVSNA

-749 GNMRKSSAAGAK
+749 GNMKKSSAAGAK

-816 GNLDQAIKRYGNDWL
+816 GNLDQAIKRYGNDWM

-921 DGLNSRAGQYAFA
+921 DGLNSRAGQYAVA

>member
-27 EKQYDRLERSVSKVE
+27 EKQYDRLERSVAKVE
-42 KAEKNA
+42 KAEKTA
-48 AKTTKENSEARRKS
+48 AKTTKESAEARRKS

-142 NGMSGYMKTLSGDMQ
+142 GGMSSYMKTLSGDMQ

-174 GVSLLDSTGKAR
+174 GVSLLDSSGKAR
-186 KLDDVMLDLA
+186 QLDDVMLDLA
-196 DRFSTMDRKQAYT
+196 DRFSTMDRTKAYT
-209 LAQQMGIDDG
+209 LAQQMGIDEG

-229 EMERM
+229 EMQRM
-234 LEIQRDMYHSSE
+234 LDIQREMYHSSE

-253 KLAEARAV
+253 KLTEARAV
-261 LNARWESLKLMIG
+261 LNAQWESLKLMIG
-274 NALIPVLTTLT
+274 NALIPAVTFLT
-285 EIVSGF
+285 EVVSKF

-306 LGIATAIGVFLVP
+306 LGIATAIGVFLIP
-319 MLVTATAAVFAFIA
+319 MLMTATAAVFAFIA
-333 PFAPLIA
+333 PFTPLIA
-340 AVAGLGAAF
+340 AVVGLGAAF

-367 DWGRFTSYINSSK
+367 DWGKFTSYINSSK

-450 EIFNRLKEG
+450 EIFNRLKDG

-481 FAGAAWDR
+481 FAGGAWDR
-489 VTGTVDV
+489 ITGTVDV

-509 NTVNT
+509 ASSSSGGNVVGNMVSGVDEKVSKAADFALKNAADRSLKNCALYVNNALRAQGIRVNGHGVAVAGNLIKSGQGFHQVAYSKDYVPQIGDVMSMKSNSKSGHNWGHVAIYTKKGWVSDFRQGEKYGNTGAANAQYWKEIQSGRIVP
-514 VGTDVGGQLVQA
+514 VIARRGG
-526 WDDVTYQMG
+526 G
-535 SKNIKTGKIDCS
+535 
-547 GFVDA
+547 
-552 INKAVVDDLQKQ
+552 
-564 FGKEASQARINASGG
+564 GG
-579 AAGIIQSEVAKGRLV
+579 AAR
-594 QNARG
+594 
-599 WASVDISKLEA
+599 
-610 GMVWGESRGNHAKGR
+610 
-625 YHNIGHTGTVVVI
+625 
-638 NGKKYIA
+638 
-645 ESTSGKGKDGKSGVR
+645 ST
-660 YTAIEDYVK
+660 
-669 SLAHRNFEVN
+669 
-679 IVDPLRNFRG
+679 
-689 RSVNRPAQSSI
+689 I

-749 GNMRKSSAAGAK
+749 GNMKQSSAAGAK

-801 NGDHNKALAAYNWGN
+801 NGDHSKALAAYNWGN
-816 GNLDQAIKRYGNDWL
+816 GNLDKAIKQYGTGWFA
-831 SHAPKE
+831 HMPKE

-847 MMAYKG
+847 MMAYRSN
-853 KGGMMSRPL
+853 GGMMSRPL

-867 AQNLSDQQGR
+867 AQNLNNQQGR
-877 INASRGAANPHNV
+877 IMASRNAANPNQV

-910 STVRGNVQDAM
+910 STVRGNMQDAM
-921 DGLNSRAGQYAFA
+921 DGLNSRANQYAVA

>member
-69 DASMQGLLKTVNASI
+69 DVSMQGLLRTVNASI

-118 KNLGMA
+118 KNIGMA

-219 TFNTLSRGRA
+219 TFNTLSRGRS

-306 LGIATAIGVFLVP
+306 LGIATAISVFLVP

-333 PFAPLIA
+333 PFTPLIA
-340 AVAGLGAAF
+340 AVTGLAAAF

-496 ATGHNV
+496 ATGHDV
-502 GTLSGNN
+502 GTLSGNSS
-509 NTVNT
+509 T
-514 VGTDVGGQLVQA
+514 GGSAV
-526 WDDVTYQMG
+526 DNMVSGID
-535 SKNIKTGKIDCS
+535 GK
-547 GFVDA
+547 V
-552 INKAVVDDLQKQ
+552 
-564 FGKEASQARINASGG
+564 SQAADFAVKHAAKRSLKACALYVNNALRAQGIRSSGNGVDVASNLLKSGQGFHQVAYSKDYVPQIGDVMSMKSNSKSGHNWGHVAIYTKDGWVSDFKQGEKYGNTG
-579 AAGIIQSEVAKGRLV
+579 AANAQYWKEIQSGRIV
-594 QNARG
+594 PVIAR
-599 WASVDISKLEA
+599 
-610 GMVWGESRGNHAKGR
+610 RGG
-625 YHNIGHTGTVVVI
+625 GGGGT
-638 NGKKYIA
+638 
-645 ESTSGKGKDGKSGVR
+645 
-660 YTAIEDYVK
+660 
-669 SLAHRNFEVN
+669 
-679 IVDPLRNFRG
+679 
-689 RSVNRPAQSSI
+689 RSAI

-708 LSKINAKDTVSNA
+708 LNKINAKDTVSNA

-749 GNMRKSSAAGAK
+749 GNMKKSSAAGAK

-921 DGLNSRAGQYAFA
+921 DGLNSRAGQYAVA

>member
-333 PFAPLIA
+333 PFTPLIA
-340 AVAGLGAAF
+340 AVTGLAAAF

-450 EIFNRLKEG
+450 EIFNRLKDG

-502 GTLSGNN
+502 GTLSGNSTSGTSSGSNAVN
-509 NTVNT
+509 NMVSGIDDKVSKAAAFAVTHAAKRSIKQCALYVNNALRAQGIRSSGNG
-514 VGTDVGGQLVQA
+514 VDVASNLIKSGQGFHQVAYSKDYVPQIG
-526 WDDVTYQMG
+526 DVMSMKSNSRSGHNWGHAAIYTEEGWVSDFKQGKKYGNTGAASAQYWKEIQ
-535 SKNIKTGKIDCS
+535 SGKI
-547 GFVDA
+547 VPV
-552 INKAVVDDLQKQ
+552 I
-564 FGKEASQARINASGG
+564 ARRGGG
-579 AAGIIQSEVAKGRLV
+579 AAR
-594 QNARG
+594 
-599 WASVDISKLEA
+599 
-610 GMVWGESRGNHAKGR
+610 
-625 YHNIGHTGTVVVI
+625 
-638 NGKKYIA
+638 
-645 ESTSGKGKDGKSGVR
+645 
-660 YTAIEDYVK
+660 
-669 SLAHRNFEVN
+669 
-679 IVDPLRNFRG
+679 
-689 RSVNRPAQSSI
+689 SSI
-700 AVTGKEDW
+700 TVTGKEDW
-708 LSKINAKDTVSNA
+708 LNKINAKDTVSNA

-749 GNMRKSSAAGAK
+749 GNMKKSSAAGAK

-816 GNLDQAIKRYGNDWL
+816 GNLDKAINRYGNDWL

>member
-69 DASMQGLLKTVNASI
+69 DVSMQGLLKTVNASI
-84 KGFAAFTGLLLGAS
+84 NGFAAFTGLLLGAS

-196 DRFSTMDRKQAYT
+196 DRFSTMDRQQAYT

-306 LGIATAIGVFLVP
+306 LGIASAIGIFLVP

-469 VAFNRRWEAVKS
+469 VAFKRRWEAVKS

-496 ATGHNV
+496 ATGHDV
-502 GTLSGNN
+502 GTLSGGNTAGAPSGGNVVNN
-509 NTVNT
+509 MV
-514 VGTDVGGQLVQA
+514 
-526 WDDVTYQMG
+526 
-535 SKNIKTGKIDCS
+535 S
-547 GFVDA
+547 GVDA
-552 INKAVVDDLQKQ
+552 QVSKAADFALKHAADRSLKNCALYVNNALRAQ
-564 FGKEASQARINASGG
+564 GIRINGHGVAVAGNLIKSGQGFHQVAYSKDYVPQIGDVMSMKSNSKSGHNWGHVAIYTKKGWVSDFRQGEKYGNTGAANAQYWKEIQSGRIVPVIARRGGGGG
-579 AAGIIQSEVAKGRLV
+579 AR
-594 QNARG
+594 
-599 WASVDISKLEA
+599 
-610 GMVWGESRGNHAKGR
+610 
-625 YHNIGHTGTVVVI
+625 
-638 NGKKYIA
+638 
-645 ESTSGKGKDGKSGVR
+645 ST
-660 YTAIEDYVK
+660 
-669 SLAHRNFEVN
+669 
-679 IVDPLRNFRG
+679 
-689 RSVNRPAQSSI
+689 I

-708 LSKINAKDTVSNA
+708 LNKINAKDTVSNA

-749 GNMRKSSAAGAK
+749 GNMKKSSAAGAK

-853 KGGMMSRPL
+853 RGGMMSRPL

-877 INASRGAANPHNV
+877 INASRSAANPHNV

-910 STVRGNVQDAM
+910 NTVRGNVQDAM
-921 DGLNSRAGQYAFA
+921 DGLNSRAGQYAVA

>member
-14 IDSSK
+14 IDSSN

-27 EKQYDRLERSVSKVE
+27 EKQYDRLERSVAKVE
-42 KAEKNA
+42 KAEKTA
-48 AKTTKENSEARRKS
+48 AKTTKESAEARRKS

-98 GLSKLALDAA
+98 GLSKLATDAA

-124 RKELSAWQGAA
+124 RKELSAWQGVA

-142 NGMSGYMKTLSGDMQ
+142 GGMSGYMKTLSGDMQ

-196 DRFSTMDRKQAYT
+196 DRFSTMDRRQAYT

-229 EMERM
+229 EMQRM
-234 LEIQRDMYHSSE
+234 LDIQREMYHSSE

-253 KLAEARAV
+253 KLTEARAV
-261 LNARWESLKLMIG
+261 LNAQWESLKLMIG
-274 NALIPVLTTLT
+274 NALIPAVTFLT
-285 EIVSGF
+285 EVVSKF

-306 LGIATAIGVFLVP
+306 LGIATAIGVFLMP
-319 MLVTATAAVFAFIA
+319 MLMTATAAVFAFIA
-333 PFAPLIA
+333 PFTPLIA
-340 AVAGLGAAF
+340 AVTGLAAAF

-425 SLMNGFKN
+425 SLMTGFKN

-509 NTVNT
+509 TS
-514 VGTDVGGQLVQA
+514 GTSSDGNVVSNM
-526 WDDVTYQMG
+526 V
-535 SKNIKTGKIDCS
+535 S
-547 GFVDA
+547 G
-552 INKAVVDDLQKQ
+552 VDDKVSKAADFALKNAADRSLKNCALYVNNALRAQGIRVNGHGVAVASNLIKSGQ
-564 FGKEASQARINASGG
+564 GFHQVAYSKDYVPQIGDVMSMKSNSKSGHNLGHVAIYTEKGWVSDFRQGEKYGNTGAANAQYWKEIQSGRIVPVIARRGGGGG
-579 AAGIIQSEVAKGRLV
+579 AA
-594 QNARG
+594 
-599 WASVDISKLEA
+599 
-610 GMVWGESRGNHAKGR
+610 
-625 YHNIGHTGTVVVI
+625 
-638 NGKKYIA
+638 
-645 ESTSGKGKDGKSGVR
+645 
-660 YTAIEDYVK
+660 
-669 SLAHRNFEVN
+669 
-679 IVDPLRNFRG
+679 
-689 RSVNRPAQSSI
+689 RPSI

-708 LSKINAKDTVSNA
+708 LSKINAKDTVANA

-749 GNMRKSSAAGAK
+749 GNMKKSSPAGAK

-816 GNLDQAIKRYGNDWL
+816 GNLDKAIKQYGNNWL

-862 GGQAV
+862 GGHAV
-867 AQNLSDQQGR
+867 AQNLGDQQGR
-877 INASRGAANPHNV
+877 IMASRNAANPHNV

-910 STVRGNVQDAM
+910 STVRGNMQDAM
-921 DGLNSRAGQYAFA
+921 DGLNSRANQYAVA

>member
-69 DASMQGLLKTVNASI
+69 DVSMQGLLKTVNASI

-509 NTVNT
+509 TA
-514 VGTDVGGQLVQA
+514 GTSSGGNV
-526 WDDVTYQMG
+526 VSNMV
-535 SKNIKTGKIDCS
+535 S
-547 GFVDA
+547 G
-552 INKAVVDDLQKQ
+552 VDDKVSKAADFALKNAADRSLKNCALYVNNALRAQ
-564 FGKEASQARINASGG
+564 GIRINGNGVAVAGNLIKSGQGFHQVAYSKDYVPQIGDVMSMKSNSRSGHNWGHVAIYTKEGWVSDFKQGEKYGNTGAASAQYWKEIQSGRIVPVIARRGGGGG
-579 AAGIIQSEVAKGRLV
+579 AR
-594 QNARG
+594 
-599 WASVDISKLEA
+599 
-610 GMVWGESRGNHAKGR
+610 
-625 YHNIGHTGTVVVI
+625 
-638 NGKKYIA
+638 
-645 ESTSGKGKDGKSGVR
+645 
-660 YTAIEDYVK
+660 
-669 SLAHRNFEVN
+669 
-679 IVDPLRNFRG
+679 
-689 RSVNRPAQSSI
+689 SSI

-708 LSKINAKDTVSNA
+708 LNKITAKDTVSNA

-749 GNMRKSSAAGAK
+749 GNMKKSSAAGAK

-816 GNLDQAIKRYGNDWL
+816 GNLDKAIKRYGNDWL

-853 KGGMMSRPL
+853 RGGMMSRPL

-867 AQNLSDQQGR
+867 VQNLSDQQGR

-921 DGLNSRAGQYAFA
+921 DGLNSRAGQYAVA

>member
-27 EKQYDRLERSVSKVE
+27 EKQYDRLERSVAKVE
-42 KAEKNA
+42 KAEKTA
-48 AKTTKENSEARRKS
+48 AKTTKESAEARRKS

-84 KGFAAFTGLLLGAS
+84 KSFAAFTGLLLGAS
-98 GLSKLALDAA
+98 GLSKLATDAA

-135 EMAGESA
+135 QMAGESA
-142 NGMSGYMKTLSGDMQ
+142 NGMSSYMKTLSGDMQ

-196 DRFSTMDRKQAYT
+196 DRFSTMDRQQAYT

-229 EMERM
+229 EMQRM
-234 LEIQRDMYHSSE
+234 LDIQREMYHSSE

-253 KLAEARAV
+253 KLTEARAV
-261 LNARWESLKLMIG
+261 LNAQWESLKLMIG
-274 NALIPVLTTLT
+274 NALIPAVTFLT
-285 EIVSGF
+285 EVVSKF

-333 PFAPLIA
+333 PFTPLIA
-340 AVAGLGAAF
+340 AVTGLAAAF

-489 VTGTVDV
+489 IIGTVDV

-509 NTVNT
+509 ASSSSGGNVVGNMVSGVDEKVSKAADFALKNAADRSLKACALYVNNALRAQGIRSSGNGVDVASNLLKSGQGFHQVAYSKDYVPKIGDVMSMKSNSKSGHNWGHVAIYTKEGWVSDFKQGEKYGNT
-514 VGTDVGGQLVQA
+514 GAASAQYWKEIQ
-526 WDDVTYQMG
+526 
-535 SKNIKTGKIDCS
+535 SGKI
-547 GFVDA
+547 VP
-552 INKAVVDDLQKQ
+552 II
-564 FGKEASQARINASGG
+564 ARRGGG
-579 AAGIIQSEVAKGRLV
+579 AS
-594 QNARG
+594 
-599 WASVDISKLEA
+599 S
-610 GMVWGESRGNHAKGR
+610 
-625 YHNIGHTGTVVVI
+625 
-638 NGKKYIA
+638 
-645 ESTSGKGKDGKSGVR
+645 SG
-660 YTAIEDYVK
+660 
-669 SLAHRNFEVN
+669 
-679 IVDPLRNFRG
+679 
-689 RSVNRPAQSSI
+689 

-708 LSKINAKDTVSNA
+708 LNKINAKDTVANA

-749 GNMRKSSAAGAK
+749 GNMKKASAAGAK

-816 GNLDQAIKRYGNDWL
+816 GNLDKAIKQYGTGWFA
-831 SHAPKE
+831 HMPKE

-847 MMAYKG
+847 MMAYRSN
-853 KGGMMSRPL
+853 GGMMSRPL
-862 GGQAV
+862 GGHAV

-877 INASRGAANPHNV
+877 IMASRSAANPNQV

-910 STVRGNVQDAM
+910 STVRGNMQDAM
-921 DGLNSRAGQYAFA
+921 DGLNSRANQYAVA

>member
-69 DASMQGLLKTVNASI
+69 DVSMQGLLKTVNASI

-333 PFAPLIA
+333 PFTPLIA
-340 AVAGLGAAF
+340 AVTGLAAAF

-509 NTVNT
+509 TA
-514 VGTDVGGQLVQA
+514 GT
-526 WDDVTYQMG
+526 
-535 SKNIKTGKIDCS
+535 S
-547 GFVDA
+547 
-552 INKAVVDDLQKQ
+552 
-564 FGKEASQARINASGG
+564 SGG
-579 AAGIIQSEVAKGRLV
+579 NAVNNMVSGIDDKVSKAAAFAVSHAAKRSLRDCALYVNNALRAQGIRSSGNGVDVASNLLKSGQGFHQVAYSKDYVPQIGDVMSMKSNSRSGHNWGHVAIYTKEGWVSDFKQGEKYGNTGAASAQYWKEIQSGRIVPVIARRGGGGVAR
-594 QNARG
+594 
-599 WASVDISKLEA
+599 
-610 GMVWGESRGNHAKGR
+610 
-625 YHNIGHTGTVVVI
+625 
-638 NGKKYIA
+638 
-645 ESTSGKGKDGKSGVR
+645 
-660 YTAIEDYVK
+660 
-669 SLAHRNFEVN
+669 
-679 IVDPLRNFRG
+679 
-689 RSVNRPAQSSI
+689 SSI

-749 GNMRKSSAAGAK
+749 GNMKKSSAAGAK

-921 DGLNSRAGQYAFA
+921 DGLNSRAGQYAVA

>member
-27 EKQYDRLERSVSKVE
+27 EKQYDRLERSVSRVE

-69 DASMQGLLKTVNASI
+69 DVSMQGLLKTVNASI

-124 RKELSAWQGAA
+124 RKELSAWQGVA

-196 DRFSTMDRKQAYT
+196 DRFSTMDRQQAYT

-333 PFAPLIA
+333 PFTPLIA
-340 AVAGLGAAF
+340 AVTGLAAAF

-509 NTVNT
+509 TA
-514 VGTDVGGQLVQA
+514 GT
-526 WDDVTYQMG
+526 
-535 SKNIKTGKIDCS
+535 S
-547 GFVDA
+547 
-552 INKAVVDDLQKQ
+552 
-564 FGKEASQARINASGG
+564 SGG
-579 AAGIIQSEVAKGRLV
+579 NAVNNMVSGIDDKVSKAAAFAVSHAAKRSLRDCALYVNNALRAQGIRSYGNGVDVASNLLKSGQGFHQVAYSKDYVPQIGDVMSMKSNSKSGHNWGHVAIYTKKGWVSDFRQGEKYGNTGAANAQYWKEIQSGRIVPVIARRGGGGGVA
-594 QNARG
+594 
-599 WASVDISKLEA
+599 
-610 GMVWGESRGNHAKGR
+610 
-625 YHNIGHTGTVVVI
+625 
-638 NGKKYIA
+638 
-645 ESTSGKGKDGKSGVR
+645 
-660 YTAIEDYVK
+660 
-669 SLAHRNFEVN
+669 
-679 IVDPLRNFRG
+679 
-689 RSVNRPAQSSI
+689 RSAI

-708 LSKINAKDTVSNA
+708 LNKINAKDTVSNA

-749 GNMRKSSAAGAK
+749 GNMKKSSAAGAK

-816 GNLDQAIKRYGNDWL
+816 GNLDKAIQRYGNNWM

-867 AQNLSDQQGR
+867 VQNLSDQQGR

-921 DGLNSRAGQYAFA
+921 DGLNSRAGQYAVA

>member
-69 DASMQGLLKTVNASI
+69 DVSMQGLLKTVNASI

-196 DRFSTMDRKQAYT
+196 DRFSTMDRQQAYT

-509 NTVNT
+509 NSVDNMVSGIDDKVSKAAAFAVTHAAKRSLKACALYVNNALRAQGIRSSGNG
-514 VGTDVGGQLVQA
+514 VDVASNLLKSGQGFHQVAYSKDYVPQIG
-526 WDDVTYQMG
+526 DVM
-535 SKNIKTGKIDCS
+535 SMKSNSRS
-547 GFVDA
+547 GHNYGHVA
-552 INKAVVDDLQKQ
+552 IYTKDGWVSDFRQGEKYGNT
-564 FGKEASQARINASGG
+564 G
-579 AAGIIQSEVAKGRLV
+579 AANAQYWKEIQSGRIV
-594 QNARG
+594 PVIAR
-599 WASVDISKLEA
+599 
-610 GMVWGESRGNHAKGR
+610 RGG
-625 YHNIGHTGTVVVI
+625 GGGT
-638 NGKKYIA
+638 
-645 ESTSGKGKDGKSGVR
+645 
-660 YTAIEDYVK
+660 
-669 SLAHRNFEVN
+669 
-679 IVDPLRNFRG
+679 
-689 RSVNRPAQSSI
+689 RSAI

-708 LSKINAKDTVSNA
+708 LNKINAKDTVSNA

-749 GNMRKSSAAGAK
+749 GNMKKSSAAGAK

-853 KGGMMSRPL
+853 RGGMMSRPL

-867 AQNLSDQQGR
+867 AQNLSNQQGR

-921 DGLNSRAGQYAFA
+921 DGLNSRAGQYAVA

>member
-69 DASMQGLLKTVNASI
+69 DVSMQGLLKTVNASI

-196 DRFSTMDRKQAYT
+196 DRFSTMDRQQAYT

-496 ATGHNV
+496 ATGHDV

-509 NTVNT
+509 NSVDNMVSGIDDKVSKAAAFAVNHAAKRSLKQCALY
-514 VGTDVGGQLVQA
+514 VNNALRAQGIRSSGNGVDVASNLLKSGQGFHQVAYSKDYVPQIGDVMSMKSNSKSGHNWGHVAIYTKEGWVSDFKQGEKYGNTGAASAQYWKEIQSGRIVPVIARRGG
-526 WDDVTYQMG
+526 G
-535 SKNIKTGKIDCS
+535 
-547 GFVDA
+547 
-552 INKAVVDDLQKQ
+552 
-564 FGKEASQARINASGG
+564 GG
-579 AAGIIQSEVAKGRLV
+579 AAR
-594 QNARG
+594 
-599 WASVDISKLEA
+599 
-610 GMVWGESRGNHAKGR
+610 
-625 YHNIGHTGTVVVI
+625 
-638 NGKKYIA
+638 
-645 ESTSGKGKDGKSGVR
+645 
-660 YTAIEDYVK
+660 
-669 SLAHRNFEVN
+669 
-679 IVDPLRNFRG
+679 
-689 RSVNRPAQSSI
+689 SSI
-700 AVTGKEDW
+700 TVTGKEDW
-708 LSKINAKDTVSNA
+708 LNKINAKDTVANA

-727 VSQKYGIP
+727 VSQRYGIP
-735 QHMLYSVWAQESRK
+735 QHMLYAVWAQESRK
-749 GNMRKSSAAGAK
+749 GNMKQASAAGAK

-816 GNLDQAIKRYGNDWL
+816 GNIDKAINRYGNDWL

-853 KGGMMSRPL
+853 KGSMMSRPL

>member
-333 PFAPLIA
+333 PFTPLIA
-340 AVAGLGAAF
+340 AVTGLAAAF

-450 EIFNRLKEG
+450 EIFNRLKDG

-509 NTVNT
+509 NSVDNMVSGIDDKVSKAAAFAVTHAAKRSLKQCALYVNNALRAQGIRSSGNG
-514 VGTDVGGQLVQA
+514 VDVASNLLKSGQGFHQVAYSKDYVPQIGDVMSMKSNSRSGHNYGHVAIYTKDGWVSDFKQGEKYGNTGAASAQYWKEIQSGRIVPVIARRGG
-526 WDDVTYQMG
+526 G
-535 SKNIKTGKIDCS
+535 
-547 GFVDA
+547 
-552 INKAVVDDLQKQ
+552 
-564 FGKEASQARINASGG
+564 GG
-579 AAGIIQSEVAKGRLV
+579 AA
-594 QNARG
+594 
-599 WASVDISKLEA
+599 
-610 GMVWGESRGNHAKGR
+610 
-625 YHNIGHTGTVVVI
+625 
-638 NGKKYIA
+638 
-645 ESTSGKGKDGKSGVR
+645 
-660 YTAIEDYVK
+660 
-669 SLAHRNFEVN
+669 
-679 IVDPLRNFRG
+679 
-689 RSVNRPAQSSI
+689 RSAI

-708 LSKINAKDTVSNA
+708 LNKINAKDSVSNA

-749 GNMRKSSAAGAK
+749 GNMKKSSAAGAK

-816 GNLDQAIKRYGNDWL
+816 GNLDKAINRYGNDWL

-895 TQITVNGGINVQTSA
+895 MQITVNGGINVQTSA

-921 DGLNSRAGQYAFA
+921 DGLNSRAGQYAVA

>member
-27 EKQYDRLERSVSKVE
+27 EKQYDRLERSVAKVE
-42 KAEKNA
+42 KAEKTA
-48 AKTTKENSEARRKS
+48 AKTTKESAEARRKS

-84 KGFAAFTGLLLGAS
+84 KSFAAFTGLLLGAS
-98 GLSKLALDAA
+98 GLSKLATDAA

-142 NGMSGYMKTLSGDMQ
+142 GGMSSYMKTLSGDMQ

-174 GVSLLDSTGKAR
+174 GVSLLDSSGKAR
-186 KLDDVMLDLA
+186 QLDDVMLDLA
-196 DRFSTMDRKQAYT
+196 DRFSTMDRTKAYT
-209 LAQQMGIDDG
+209 LAQQMGIDEG

-229 EMERM
+229 EMQRM
-234 LEIQRDMYHSSE
+234 LDIQREMYHSSE

-253 KLAEARAV
+253 KLTEARAV
-261 LNARWESLKLMIG
+261 LNAQWESLKLMIG
-274 NALIPVLTTLT
+274 NALIPAVTFLT
-285 EIVSGF
+285 EVVSKF

-306 LGIATAIGVFLVP
+306 LGIATAIGVFLIP
-319 MLVTATAAVFAFIA
+319 MLMTATAAVFAFIA
-333 PFAPLIA
+333 PFTPLIA

-367 DWGRFTSYINSSK
+367 DWGKFTSYINGSK

-489 VTGTVDV
+489 ITGTVDV

-502 GTLSGNN
+502 GTLSGGNN
-509 NTVNT
+509 VST
-514 VGTDVGGQLVQA
+514 
-526 WDDVTYQMG
+526 
-535 SKNIKTGKIDCS
+535 S
-547 GFVDA
+547 
-552 INKAVVDDLQKQ
+552 
-564 FGKEASQARINASGG
+564 SGG
-579 AAGIIQSEVAKGRLV
+579 NVVGNMVAGVDEKVSKAADFALKNAADRSLKNCALYVNNALRAQGIRVNGHGVAVAGNLIKSGQGFHQVAYSKDYVPQIGDVMSMKSNSKSGHNWGHVAIYTKKGWVSDFRQGEKYGNTGAANAQYWKEIQSGEIVPII
-594 QNARG
+594 ARRDG
-599 WASVDISKLEA
+599 GASS
-610 GMVWGESRGNHAKGR
+610 
-625 YHNIGHTGTVVVI
+625 
-638 NGKKYIA
+638 
-645 ESTSGKGKDGKSGVR
+645 
-660 YTAIEDYVK
+660 
-669 SLAHRNFEVN
+669 
-679 IVDPLRNFRG
+679 
-689 RSVNRPAQSSI
+689 SV

-708 LSKINAKDTVSNA
+708 LGKINAKDTVSNA

-749 GNMRKSSAAGAK
+749 GNMKKASAAGAK

-816 GNLDQAIKRYGNDWL
+816 GNLDKAIKQYGNDWL

-847 MMAYKG
+847 MMAYRSN
-853 KGGMMSRPL
+853 GGMMSRPL

-867 AQNLSDQQGR
+867 AQNLNNQQGR
-877 INASRGAANPHNV
+877 IMASRNAANPNQV

-910 STVRGNVQDAM
+910 STVRGNMQDAM
-921 DGLNSRAGQYAFA
+921 DGLNSRANQYAVA

>member
-27 EKQYDRLERSVSKVE
+27 EKQYDRLEHSVSKVE

-196 DRFSTMDRKQAYT
+196 DRFSTMDRQQAYT

-306 LGIATAIGVFLVP
+306 LGIASAIGIFLVP

-469 VAFNRRWEAVKS
+469 VAFKRRWEAVKS

-496 ATGHNV
+496 ATGHDV
-502 GTLSGNN
+502 GTLSGGNTASAPSGGNVVNN
-509 NTVNT
+509 MV
-514 VGTDVGGQLVQA
+514 
-526 WDDVTYQMG
+526 
-535 SKNIKTGKIDCS
+535 S
-547 GFVDA
+547 GVDA
-552 INKAVVDDLQKQ
+552 QVSKAADFALKNAADRSLKNCALYVNNALRAQ
-564 FGKEASQARINASGG
+564 GIRINGHGVAVAGNLIKSGQGFHQVAYSKDYVPQIGDVMSMKSNSKSGHNWGHVAIYTKKGWVSDFRQGEKYGNTG
-579 AAGIIQSEVAKGRLV
+579 AANAQYWKEIQSGRIV
-594 QNARG
+594 PVIAR
-599 WASVDISKLEA
+599 
-610 GMVWGESRGNHAKGR
+610 RGG
-625 YHNIGHTGTVVVI
+625 GGGT
-638 NGKKYIA
+638 
-645 ESTSGKGKDGKSGVR
+645 
-660 YTAIEDYVK
+660 
-669 SLAHRNFEVN
+669 
-679 IVDPLRNFRG
+679 
-689 RSVNRPAQSSI
+689 RSAI

-708 LSKINAKDTVSNA
+708 LNKINAKDTVSNA

-749 GNMRKSSAAGAK
+749 GNMKKSSAAGAK

-816 GNLDQAIKRYGNDWL
+816 GNLDKAIKRYGNDWL

-853 KGGMMSRPL
+853 RGGMMSRPL

-867 AQNLSDQQGR
+867 AQNLSNQQGR

-921 DGLNSRAGQYAFA
+921 DGLNSRAGQYAVA

>member
-69 DASMQGLLKTVNASI
+69 DVSMQGLLKTVNASI

-196 DRFSTMDRKQAYT
+196 DRFSTMDRQQAYT

-253 KLAEARAV
+253 KLAEARAI

-306 LGIATAIGVFLVP
+306 LGIAAAIGIFLVP

-496 ATGHNV
+496 ATGHDV

-509 NTVNT
+509 NSVDNMVSGIDDKVSKAAAFAVNHAAKRSLKQCALY
-514 VGTDVGGQLVQA
+514 VNNALRAQGIRSSGNGVDVASNLLKSGQGFHQVAYSKDYVPQIGDVMSMKSNSKSGHNWGHVAIYTKEGWVSDFKQGEKYGNTGAASAQYWKEIQSGRIVPVIARRGG
-526 WDDVTYQMG
+526 G
-535 SKNIKTGKIDCS
+535 
-547 GFVDA
+547 
-552 INKAVVDDLQKQ
+552 
-564 FGKEASQARINASGG
+564 GG
-579 AAGIIQSEVAKGRLV
+579 AAR
-594 QNARG
+594 
-599 WASVDISKLEA
+599 
-610 GMVWGESRGNHAKGR
+610 
-625 YHNIGHTGTVVVI
+625 
-638 NGKKYIA
+638 
-645 ESTSGKGKDGKSGVR
+645 
-660 YTAIEDYVK
+660 
-669 SLAHRNFEVN
+669 
-679 IVDPLRNFRG
+679 
-689 RSVNRPAQSSI
+689 SSI
-700 AVTGKEDW
+700 TVTGKEDW
-708 LSKINAKDTVSNA
+708 LNKINAKDTVANA

-727 VSQKYGIP
+727 VSQRYGIP
-735 QHMLYSVWAQESRK
+735 QHMLYAVWAQESRK
-749 GNMRKSSAAGAK
+749 GNMKQASAAGAK

-816 GNLDQAIKRYGNDWL
+816 GNIDKAINRYGNDWL

-853 KGGMMSRPL
+853 KGSMMSRPL

>member
-69 DASMQGLLKTVNASI
+69 DVSMQGLLKTVNASI

-196 DRFSTMDRKQAYT
+196 DRFSTMDRQQAYT

-306 LGIATAIGVFLVP
+306 LGIATAIGIFLVP

-450 EIFNRLKEG
+450 EIFNRLREG

-496 ATGHNV
+496 ATGHDV
-502 GTLSGNN
+502 GTLSGGNSA
-509 NTVNT
+509 
-514 VGTDVGGQLVQA
+514 GGSAV
-526 WDDVTYQMG
+526 DNMVSGID
-535 SKNIKTGKIDCS
+535 GK
-547 GFVDA
+547 V
-552 INKAVVDDLQKQ
+552 
-564 FGKEASQARINASGG
+564 SQAADFAVNHAAKRSLKQCALYVNNALRAQGIRSSGNGVDVASNLLKSGQGFHQVAYSKDYVPQIGDVMSMKSNSKSGHNWGHVAIYTKEGWVSDFKQGEKYGNTG
-579 AAGIIQSEVAKGRLV
+579 AANAQYWKEIQSGRIVPVIARRGGGGGVA
-594 QNARG
+594 
-599 WASVDISKLEA
+599 
-610 GMVWGESRGNHAKGR
+610 
-625 YHNIGHTGTVVVI
+625 
-638 NGKKYIA
+638 
-645 ESTSGKGKDGKSGVR
+645 
-660 YTAIEDYVK
+660 
-669 SLAHRNFEVN
+669 
-679 IVDPLRNFRG
+679 
-689 RSVNRPAQSSI
+689 RPSI

-749 GNMRKSSAAGAK
+749 GNMKKSSAAGAK

-816 GNLDQAIKRYGNDWL
+816 GNLDKAINRYGNDWL

-867 AQNLSDQQGR
+867 VQNLSDQQGR

-921 DGLNSRAGQYAFA
+921 DGLNSRAGQYAVA

>member
-196 DRFSTMDRKQAYT
+196 DRFSTMDRQQAYT

-298 EHVTKGVF
+298 EYVTKGVF

-333 PFAPLIA
+333 PFTPLIA

-469 VAFNRRWEAVKS
+469 VAFKRRWEAVKS

-509 NTVNT
+509 TSGTSSGGNAVDNMVSGIDDKVSKAASFAVTHAAKRSIKQCALYVNNALRAQGIRSSGNGVDVASNLLKSGQGFHQVAYSKDYVPQIGDVMSMKSNSRSGHNWGHVAIYTKEGWVSDFKQGEKYGNT
-514 VGTDVGGQLVQA
+514 GAASAQYWREIQ
-526 WDDVTYQMG
+526 
-535 SKNIKTGKIDCS
+535 SGKI
-547 GFVDA
+547 VPV
-552 INKAVVDDLQKQ
+552 I
-564 FGKEASQARINASGG
+564 ARRGGGGG
-579 AAGIIQSEVAKGRLV
+579 A
-594 QNARG
+594 
-599 WASVDISKLEA
+599 
-610 GMVWGESRGNHAKGR
+610 
-625 YHNIGHTGTVVVI
+625 
-638 NGKKYIA
+638 
-645 ESTSGKGKDGKSGVR
+645 
-660 YTAIEDYVK
+660 
-669 SLAHRNFEVN
+669 
-679 IVDPLRNFRG
+679 
-689 RSVNRPAQSSI
+689 RSAI

-708 LSKINAKDTVSNA
+708 LNKINAKDTVSNA

-749 GNMRKSSAAGAK
+749 GNMKKSSAAGAK

-853 KGGMMSRPL
+853 RGGMMSRPL

-877 INASRGAANPHNV
+877 INASRSAANPHNV

-921 DGLNSRAGQYAFA
+921 DGLNSRAGQYAVA

>member
-48 AKTTKENSEARRKS
+48 AKTTKENSEVRRKS

-98 GLSKLALDAA
+98 GLAKLATDAA

-174 GVSLLDSTGKAR
+174 GVSLLDSSGKAR
-186 KLDDVMLDLA
+186 QLDDVMLDLA
-196 DRFSTMDRKQAYT
+196 DRFSTMDRTKAYT
-209 LAQQMGIDDG
+209 LAQQMGIDEG

-229 EMERM
+229 EMQRM
-234 LEIQRDMYHSSE
+234 LDIQREMYHSSE

-253 KLAEARAV
+253 KLTEARAV
-261 LNARWESLKLMIG
+261 LNAQWESLKLMIG
-274 NALIPVLTTLT
+274 NALIPAVTFLT
-285 EIVSGF
+285 EVVSKF

-306 LGIATAIGVFLVP
+306 LGIATAIGVFLIP
-319 MLVTATAAVFAFIA
+319 MLMTATAAVFAFIA
-333 PFAPLIA
+333 PFTPLIA
-340 AVAGLGAAF
+340 AVVGLGAAF

-367 DWGRFTSYINSSK
+367 DWGKFTSYINSSK

-438 SDGLMPYLMDIV
+438 SDGLMPYLTDIV
-450 EIFNRLKEG
+450 EIFNRLKDG

-481 FAGAAWDR
+481 FAGGAWDR
-489 VTGTVDV
+489 ITGTVDV

-502 GTLSGNN
+502 GTLSGDNASSSSGGNVVGNMVSGVDEKVSKAADFALKNAADRSLKQCALYVNN
-509 NTVNT
+509 ALRAQGIRSSGNGVDVASNLLKSGQGFHQVAYSKDYVPQIGDVMSMKSNSKSGHNWGHVAIYTKDGWVSDFKQGEKYGNTGAANA
-514 VGTDVGGQLVQA
+514 QYWKEIQ
-526 WDDVTYQMG
+526 
-535 SKNIKTGKIDCS
+535 SGKI
-547 GFVDA
+547 VP
-552 INKAVVDDLQKQ
+552 II
-564 FGKEASQARINASGG
+564 ARRGGG
-579 AAGIIQSEVAKGRLV
+579 ASS
-594 QNARG
+594 
-599 WASVDISKLEA
+599 SV
-610 GMVWGESRGNHAKGR
+610 
-625 YHNIGHTGTVVVI
+625 
-638 NGKKYIA
+638 
-645 ESTSGKGKDGKSGVR
+645 
-660 YTAIEDYVK
+660 
-669 SLAHRNFEVN
+669 
-679 IVDPLRNFRG
+679 
-689 RSVNRPAQSSI
+689 

-708 LSKINAKDTVSNA
+708 LSKINAKDTVANA

-727 VSQKYGIP
+727 VSQRYGIP
-735 QHMLYSVWAQESRK
+735 QHMLYAVWAQESRK
-749 GNMRKSSAAGAK
+749 GNMKKASAAGAK

-801 NGDHNKALAAYNWGN
+801 NGDHSKALAAYNWGN
-816 GNLDQAIKRYGNDWL
+816 GNLDKAIKQYGNAWL

-847 MMAYKG
+847 MMAYRSN
-853 KGGMMSRPL
+853 GGMMSRPL

-867 AQNLSDQQGR
+867 AQNLNNQQGR
-877 INASRGAANPHNV
+877 IMASRNAANPHNV
-890 SNTQN
+890 SNSQN

-910 STVRGNVQDAM
+910 STVRGNMQDAM
-921 DGLNSRAGQYAFA
+921 DGLNSRANQYAVA

>member
-69 DASMQGLLKTVNASI
+69 DVSMQGLLKTVNASI

-496 ATGHNV
+496 ATGYNV

-509 NTVNT
+509 TS
-514 VGTDVGGQLVQA
+514 GTSSGGNV
-526 WDDVTYQMG
+526 VSNMV
-535 SKNIKTGKIDCS
+535 S
-547 GFVDA
+547 G
-552 INKAVVDDLQKQ
+552 VDDKVSKAADFALKNAADRSLKNCALYVNNALRAQ
-564 FGKEASQARINASGG
+564 GIRINGHGVAVAGNLIKSGQGFHQVAYSKDYVPQIGDVMSMKSNSKSGHNWGHVAIYTKKGWVSDFRQGEKYGNTGAANAQYWKEIQSGRIVPVIARRGGG
-579 AAGIIQSEVAKGRLV
+579 AAR
-594 QNARG
+594 
-599 WASVDISKLEA
+599 
-610 GMVWGESRGNHAKGR
+610 
-625 YHNIGHTGTVVVI
+625 
-638 NGKKYIA
+638 
-645 ESTSGKGKDGKSGVR
+645 
-660 YTAIEDYVK
+660 
-669 SLAHRNFEVN
+669 
-679 IVDPLRNFRG
+679 
-689 RSVNRPAQSSI
+689 SSI
-700 AVTGKEDW
+700 TVTGKEDW
-708 LSKINAKDTVSNA
+708 LNKINAKDTVSNA

-749 GNMRKSSAAGAK
+749 GNMKKSSAAGAK